1 MSVRRERSASMR
13 TLKRSLT
20 GTSGPDTALFRAG
33 LDSSRTACAA
43 AGTSINRAAA
53 AANRMSAQRFRRP
66 GCMTLLLPRAV
77 KSSVKVGLTAGRK
90 LYRSRRGLLFHLG
103 AGVQTGLP
111 PRPAEEPRKSAG
123 AAGRRQSRLL
133 LRIDLVA
140 VVPINRRV
148 GSGIVSNFSGG
159 GLVELALGAL
169 LFLHF
174 ALLDALH
181 FFLPFLKCCGHKLS
195 LQQSAAR
202 ALAPA
207 VQPIHENENY
217 QRGSRGCRADSR

>member
-1 MSVRRERSASMR
+1 MNLDQDGVTVKGISPRVMWPSEASTCQRRRYAPAVRPVASAEIVSAGVCLLISSACAEPSGRSSVRRERRASMR

-66 GCMTLLLPRAV
+66 GCMTLLLPGAV

-111 PRPAEEPRKSAG
+111 PRPAEERRKSAG
-123 AAGRRQSRLL
+123 AAGQKS
-133 LRIDLVA
+133 
-140 VVPINRRV
+140 
-148 GSGIVSNFSGG
+148 
-159 GLVELALGAL
+159 VETT
-169 LFLHF
+169 
-174 ALLDALH
+174 
-181 FFLPFLKCCGHKLS
+181 P
-195 LQQSAAR
+195 
-202 ALAPA
+202 
-207 VQPIHENENY
+207 EN
-217 QRGSRGCRADSR
+217 